1 MDLRQFHE
9 DHTFLREHARQLGRL
24 ISESGSDP
32 ECITQL
38 LDALR
43 VMRARLALHLAIEDR
58 FLYPQ
63 VEAAEPEEQLGG
75 TRALRDALGHL
86 DQSLSELV
94 ERFDNAIAIGR
105 QPDQFRRQL
114 DSLLKALQLRMDQEE
129 AQLFPIA
136 AAL

>member
-9 DHTFLREHARQLGRL
+9 DHAYLREHALQLGRL
-24 ISESGSDP
+24 ISESGPDP
-32 ECITQL
+32 ECTARL

-63 VEAAEPEEQLGG
+63 VEAAEPEEQLGD

-86 DQSLSELV
+86 DQSLAELV
-94 ERFDNAIAIGR
+94 ERFDDVIAIGR
-105 QPDQFRRQL
+105 EPDQFRRHL
-114 DSLLKALQLRMDQEE
+114 GGLLKALQQRMDQEE

-136 AAL
+136 AEL